1 MALGP
6 TKPSRRV
13 NCEGGLVRGDLFT
26 TLTVQLHQSAS
37 TADIA
42 QRLASAALRTT
53 TCEQAA
59 VMLSQPQEGLVVSF
73 STGRLAEEAAVLELR
88 LRTGPS
94 LEAAA
99 HGVECVVADT
109 RRDTRWPRWASGVN
123 EQAAVR
129 SCLAVPLSI
138 ETDTFGTVLLVSTT
152 PYAFRTVDAMLG
164 SVLARHAA
172 AAIGCMRG
180 AGGPGQATESH
191 SVIGQAQSVVSVMR
205 KH

>member
-1 MALGP
+1 M
-6 TKPSRRV
+6 
-13 NCEGGLVRGDLFT
+13 RGDLFT

-37 TADIA
+37 TPEIA

-88 LRTGPS
+88 LRVGPS

-109 RRDTRWPRWASGVN
+109 RRDLRWPLWASGVN

-129 SCLAVPLSI
+129 SCLAMPLSI
-138 ETDTFGTVLLVSTT
+138 ETDTFGAVLLVSTK
-152 PYAFRTVDAMLG
+152 PYAFRTVDAMLV

-180 AGGPGQATESH
+180 ASEPGLATESH
-191 SVIGQAQSVVSVMR
+191 SVIGQAQGVLSVMR